1 VAEKAMT
8 RKSGARGLR
17 SILESVLLDTMYDLP
32 SMDNV
37 SKVVIDASVIKGDSA
52 PILVYHN
59 SEQRKAAPKE

>member
-1 VAEKAMT
+1 
-8 RKSGARGLR
+8 
-17 SILESVLLDTMYDLP
+17 
-32 SMDNV
+32 V